1 MGKVLVIAE
10 KPSVGNDIA
19 KALGGG
25 TKANGYIEND
35 NYIFT
40 WAVGHLIGLK
50 YPEEHNPAYATW
62 NLSDLPFAFPLSESL
77 KVLPDTA
84 SQFQVIKKLIART
97 DVDYIVNAGDAGREG
112 LLIQEWI
119 YRMAG
124 NRKPIKMLWISS
136 FTEAAVRDAFN
147 GHLKNRADFMGL
159 LEEAEAR
166 AEGDQI
172 LGINYSRLLTLTKAA
187 PGTSLSYGRCQTPLL
202 NIIVNREMEIAGFKP
217 EPYYNIEITYEKGFK
232 GILVDQDKK
241 KIDIK
246 SKDEA
251 QQILNR
257 IINQGRVISYI
268 TEEKSKKP
276 PLLYNL
282 AALQKTMGSR
292 YGYTP
297 DQTLQIAQAL
307 YEKHKILSYPRTDS
321 QCLSTDLYDEITD
334 HIMSCNFG
342 PFAEYIARLDL
353 DHIKADK
360 RYFNDLKVTDHHA
373 LIPTINA
380 ATAQIYQTLN
390 QEEKNVF
397 DAVVCSFISIFY
409 PDYQYSASELLVEN
423 AGCCFLSRGTTIRSL
438 GYKEVLKM
446 EPGETDKDDKDDQKQ
461 IIPSLAERDLITL
474 DSKQIL
480 DKMTKPPARY
490 TVSSLI
496 AVMEKYNIGTSAT
509 RAEII
514 KKLQNPKRPFVR
526 MEKNKYYATSLGR
539 DFISVV
545 PEELKDTGLTER
557 FELQL
562 SQIEEGKL
570 TKDQFLK
577 DLLDDLKGNIEKFSK
592 ESSEGSGS
600 EQIRQSR
607 PVIGKC
613 PKCGKDVITGS
624 KGYGCSGYK
633 EGCDFVIWKTMCGKS
648 IPEMVAKQLLMKGRT
663 SKIKGFKSKNGKAF
677 EAALVLKAD
686 KTVGFMF
693 DK

>member
-1 MGKVLVIAE
+1 M
-10 KPSVGNDIA
+10 
-19 KALGGG
+19 
-25 TKANGYIEND
+25 
-35 NYIFT
+35 
-40 WAVGHLIGLK
+40 
-50 YPEEHNPAYATW
+50 
-62 NLSDLPFAFPLSESL
+62 
-77 KVLPDTA
+77 
-84 SQFQVIKKLIART
+84 
-97 DVDYIVNAGDAGREG
+97 
-112 LLIQEWI
+112 
-119 YRMAG
+119 
-124 NRKPIKMLWISS
+124 
-136 FTEAAVRDAFN
+136 
-147 GHLKNRADFMGL
+147 
-159 LEEAEAR
+159 
-166 AEGDQI
+166 
-172 LGINYSRLLTLTKAA
+172 
-187 PGTSLSYGRCQTPLL
+187 
-202 NIIVNREMEIAGFKP
+202 
-217 EPYYNIEITYEKGFK
+217 
-232 GILVDQDKK
+232 
-241 KIDIK
+241 
-246 SKDEA
+246 
-251 QQILNR
+251 
-257 IINQGRVISYI
+257 ISYI
-268 TEEKSKKP
+268 TEDKSKKP

-282 AALQKTMGSR
+282 ASLQKTMGSR

-321 QCLSTDLYDEITD
+321 QCLSTDLYGEITD

-342 PFAEYIARLDL
+342 PFEEYIARLDL

-380 ATAQIYQTLN
+380 AAGQIYQSLS

-446 EPGETDKDDKDDQKQ
+446 EPGETDKDDKGDPKQ
-461 IIPSLAERDLITL
+461 IIPPLAEHDLITL

-592 ESSEGSGS
+592 ESSEGS

-613 PKCGKDVITGS
+613 PKCGKDIVANA
-624 KGYGCSGYK
+624 KAYGCSGYK
-633 EGCDFVIWKTMCGKS
+633 DGCNFVIWKNSFGAGIS
-648 IPEMVAKQLLMKGRT
+648 EGIAKQLLTKGYT
-663 SKIKGFKSKNGKAF
+663 GKMMFKSQAGKNYPAMLRIKKDKSGV
-677 EAALVLKAD
+677 ELVFPKR
-686 KTVGFMF
+686 
-693 DK
+693 